1 MCLTITMDINI
12 SDEFAKD
19 TSIKIPWN
27 LLQSPSW
34 KPGHVVWIQ
43 SPGYSRIASQELL
56 FESGL
61 LLLLHLFSNLY
72 GLESVVG
79 ICDGVKKSGKIALSL
94 FTKGFKIIFLFLL
107 PVPLQ
112 TVT

>member
-1 MCLTITMDINI
+1 MKVLREHWT
-12 SDEFAKD
+12 
-19 TSIKIPWN
+19 IKIPWN

-56 FESGL
+56 FESSL
-61 LLLLHLFSNLY
+61 LLLYTFIVKY

-107 PVPLQ
+107 SMCNLCKQ
-112 TVT
+112 